1 MHTSAVTCQ
10 NCRTPEQQRQM
21 DATQDWRYA
30 CFCLHGKNRDTCL
43 ACALNRITPND
54 SNPVT
59 VSPLKGWQC
68 PVCSAVWAPF
78 HRGCDNCKGS
88 KP

>member
-1 MHTSAVTCQ
+1 MSCMHTSAVTCE
-10 NCRTPEQQRQM
+10 NCKTDRNKMIGGLCRHSKPNGGCDVCRQEWQ
-21 DATQDWRYA
+21 DALQTFQP
-30 CFCLHGKNRDTCL
+30 K
-43 ACALNRITPND
+43 
-54 SNPVT
+54 PVA